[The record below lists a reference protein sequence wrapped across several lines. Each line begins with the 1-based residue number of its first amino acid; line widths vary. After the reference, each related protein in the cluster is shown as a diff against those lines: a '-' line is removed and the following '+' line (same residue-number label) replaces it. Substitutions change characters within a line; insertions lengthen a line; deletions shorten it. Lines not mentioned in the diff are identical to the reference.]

1 VARTHLLR
9 GSITF
14 VSIQEIGGKMI
25 NVGMLEHEDFAVVVK
40 NRAKLP
46 KPWQWEIYRAGRTSP
61 ISRSPEFFATVGDAS
76 RAGKKALH
84 LLLSECPLP

>member
-1 VARTHLLR
+1 
-9 GSITF
+9 
-14 VSIQEIGGKMI
+14 MI

-61 ISRSPEFFATVGDAS
+61 ISRSPEFFATVGDAN

-84 LLLSECPLP
+84 LLLSECPPP